1 MSAFLGPIHYWLY
14 NKILLQEELTRDIAE
29 LALQN
34 NWISEN
40 NYSYADGRP
49 LEEIIDTQNIHG
61 WLQERIHSA
70 ESRYAELVTLL
81 LKDNDFLEQ
90 LKKTAF
96 DFGKNHHVSE
106 NASPVDAY
114 RIYNDSFVNGM
125 PCDGVNKV
133 TEQENDNVLWEE
145 TIDVHSSYWETVG
158 GNVENYYILRAEAF
172 KGMLDKTE
180 LAFSELSPKHYII
193 GR

>member
-1 MSAFLGPIHYWLY
+1 MHYWLY

-29 LALQN
+29 FALQN

-49 LEEIIDTQNIHG
+49 LEEIIDTRNIHG
-61 WLQERIHSA
+61 WLQERIHST

-81 LKDNDFLEQ
+81 LKDNDCLEQ

-96 DFGKNHHVSE
+96 DFGKNHPVSE
-106 NASPVDAY
+106 NASPADAY

-133 TEQENDNVLWEE
+133 TEQENDRVLWEE
-145 TIDVHSSYWETVG
+145 TIDVHSSYWESVG

-172 KGMLDKTE
+172 KGMLDKTS
-180 LAFSELSPKHYII
+180 LAFSELSPKHYRI

>member
-14 NKILLQEELTRDIAE
+14 NKILLQEELMRDIAE

-34 NWISEN
+34 NRISKN
-40 NYSYADGRP
+40 NYSYTDGRP
-49 LEEIIDTQNIHG
+49 LEEIINTQNIHG

-81 LKDNDFLEQ
+81 LKDNKCLEQ
-90 LKKTAF
+90 LKQTAF
-96 DFGKNHHVSE
+96 DFGKNHPVSE

-133 TEQENDNVLWEE
+133 TEQENDRVLWEE
-145 TIDVHSSYWETVG
+145 TVDVHSSYWEFVG
-158 GNVENYYILRAEAF
+158 GNVENYYILRTEAF
-172 KGMLDKTE
+172 KGMLDKTD
-180 LAFSELSPKHYII
+180 LAFSELSPKHYGI